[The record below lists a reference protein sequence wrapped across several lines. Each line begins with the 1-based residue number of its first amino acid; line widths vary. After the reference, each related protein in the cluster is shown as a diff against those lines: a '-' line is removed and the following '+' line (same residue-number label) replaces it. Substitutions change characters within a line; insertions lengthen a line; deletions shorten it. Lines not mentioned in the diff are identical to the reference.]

1 MKLTNARPP
10 DVGARH
16 VAPFNLSSEVSS
28 LQSARGDTSS
38 GKGATCRAPTNAAIK
53 ASLAFAILLTTM
65 ASTAAS
71 QSVTVEKS
79 EFSSRQGYRV
89 SDGETEL
96 FITSEVGP
104 RILRYGFVGGRNLFK
119 VMTAEEEK
127 WLTEGQDWRLYGG
140 HRVWVGPE
148 EPSYTYA
155 ADNEALEIEV
165 QQNGLTATAP
175 PDPVGI
181 QKEMEVDMSGG
192 RVTVTHR
199 LTNRSAWPL
208 DFAPWALTMMAPG
221 GTGVSTFPPRGTHP
235 AQLPPTNPLIMWAFT
250 NLSDPRWTLLEKYLV
265 LRNDPNISDPEKAGS
280 FNEKTRAAYLLG
292 SDLFVKRYDAVAPP
306 EGYPDM
312 GSTFETFTNN
322 MVLELET
329 LGPLETV
336 KTGET
341 IEHIEV
347 WSLHSD
353 IAISEWTD
361 QELDR
366 VLAPLLD

>member
-1 MKLTNARPP
+1 MMSKTLRL
-10 DVGARH
+10 G
-16 VAPFNLSSEVSS
+16 
-28 LQSARGDTSS
+28 
-38 GKGATCRAPTNAAIK
+38 RAYL
-53 ASLAFAILLTTM
+53 ASAILVSTM
-65 ASTAAS
+65 VSTAAS
-71 QSVTVEKS
+71 QSVSVEKF

-104 RILRYGFVGGRNLFK
+104 RILRYGFVGGQNLFK
-119 VMTAEEEK
+119 VMTAQEEK

-148 EPSYTYA
+148 LPSYTYA
-155 ADNEALEIEV
+155 ADNEPLEIKV
-165 QQNGLTATAP
+165 QPNGLIATAP

-181 QKEMEVDMSGG
+181 EKEMEVEMSGG
-192 RVTVTHR
+192 RVTITHR
-199 LTNRSAWPL
+199 LTNRSSWPL

-235 AQLPPTNPLIMWAFT
+235 AQLAPTNPLVMSAFT
-250 NLSDPRWTLLEKYLV
+250 NLSDPRWTFLEKYLV
-265 LRNDPNISDPEKAGS
+265 LRNDPNVSTPQKLGS
-280 FNEKTRAAYLLG
+280 YNEKTRGAYLLG
-292 SDLFVKRYDAVAPP
+292 SDLFVKRYEALGPS
-306 EGYPDM
+306 EIYPDM
-312 GSTFETFTNN
+312 GASFETFTNN

-336 KTGET
+336 EIGET

-347 WSLHSD
+347 WSLHKN
-353 IAISEWTD
+353 IAIAEWTD